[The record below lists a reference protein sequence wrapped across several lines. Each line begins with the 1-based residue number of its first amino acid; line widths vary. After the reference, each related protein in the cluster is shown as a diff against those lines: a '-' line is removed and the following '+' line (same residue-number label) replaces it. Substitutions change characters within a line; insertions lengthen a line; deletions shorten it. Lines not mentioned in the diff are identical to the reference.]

1 MQMQNYY
8 LFFKKIIMKKLALIT
23 LTAWVLLSSQ
33 TFADNQ
39 NILLTTT
46 KLTTIAS
53 TWAVLNLETLT
64 QKYDVILRNNNISW
78 DNEYNSKNY
87 FTSKL
92 KTADL
97 VIPDE
102 IKLNSTRIYFLV
114 EEWSP
119 IMYFKSTMAEQAYVV
134 NTAEVKKEYN
144 YKTVDF
150 IEWKS
155 DYVFNNTDLVKDF
168 SKDEYKS
175 VSISLVADLKTW
187 EKLNLTNSAYLTI
200 WNKLRIL
207 DALLNE
213 KNKDSNIQSYYDN
226 QSIENYLE
234 KMSEKLSRADY
245 KKVLT
250 NAQTKLKS
258 LIKQNETIKN
268 NILNS
273 ITKESDLSS
282 NIDKYS
288 NYQDTSSLLNSVFVA
303 TNNQIQKVKSYEIID
318 NVFKK

>member
-92 KTADL
+92 KTTDL

-119 IMYFKSTMAEQAYVV
+119 IMYFKSTMAEQADVA

-150 IEWKS
+150 VEWKS

-250 NAQTKLKS
+250 NAQNKLKS

-273 ITKESDLSS
+273 ITKESDLSL
-282 NIDKYS
+282 NLDKYS

>member
-64 QKYDVILRNNNISW
+64 QKYDLILRNNNISW

-92 KTADL
+92 KTTDL

-119 IMYFKSTMAEQAYVV
+119 IMYFKSTMAEQVDVA

-150 IEWKS
+150 VEWKS

-213 KNKDSNIQSYYDN
+213 KNKDSNTQYYYDN

-234 KMSEKLSRADY
+234 KMSEKLSRNDY

>member
-92 KTADL
+92 KTTDL

-119 IMYFKSTMAEQAYVV
+119 IMYFKSTMAEQVDVA

-150 IEWKS
+150 VEWKS

-282 NIDKYS
+282 NLDKYS

>member
-1 MQMQNYY
+1 
-8 LFFKKIIMKKLALIT
+8 MKKLALIT

-92 KTADL
+92 KTTDL

-119 IMYFKSTMAEQAYVV
+119 IMYFKSTMAEQADVA

-150 IEWKS
+150 VEWKS

-234 KMSEKLSRADY
+234 KWVKNYLELII
-245 KKVLT
+245 KK
-250 NAQTKLKS
+250 
-258 LIKQNETIKN
+258 
-268 NILNS
+268 
-273 ITKESDLSS
+273 
-282 NIDKYS
+282 
-288 NYQDTSSLLNSVFVA
+288 F
-303 TNNQIQKVKSYEIID
+303 
-318 NVFKK
+318 